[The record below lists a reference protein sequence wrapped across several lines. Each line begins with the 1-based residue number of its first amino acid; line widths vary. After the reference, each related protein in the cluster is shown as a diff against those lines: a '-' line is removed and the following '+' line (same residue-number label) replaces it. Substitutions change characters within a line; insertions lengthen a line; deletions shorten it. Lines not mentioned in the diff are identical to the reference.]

1 MLIPDFPVSTSVI
14 PLSNHERPGIFSL
27 FSMCSLTWPI
37 PHVQQFL
44 IIDAS
49 FSPTR
54 MPFTA
59 CSSSAAFP
67 RGCPPHSHEL
77 WPPRLGYPPHP
88 IWAMTS
94 SRTSIHPLPIP
105 LLLMLTLLGLPP
117 PTAPMVLGLNCSRSE
132 GRGKEEIWKEQGRS
146 EISLSQAGLSVLQWG
161 RHSHIQ

>member
-117 PTAPMVLGLNCSRSE
+117 HCPNGSWIELFKIRRE
-132 GRGKEEIWKEQGRS
+132 GKGGDMEGTGEERNKPFTSWP
-146 EISLSQAGLSVLQWG
+146 
-161 RHSHIQ
+161 